1 MSQRTTRARVLGKLL
16 ESLGTAEKGS
26 RELDIVI
33 AYVLGDTSSEAGQ
46 MIQLLVGE
54 GYSWDIVSELLD
66 EELAPYTRSL
76 DAAIPGE
83 QIVLSLYSP
92 RRRRWAAVQGSEEDA
107 MPGAEALSWAAT
119 ECLARRR
126 AALRTLFGRHARE
139 AAGEAAA
146 APRRAR
152 EAAAPPAAAPAP
164 AAPPPAQAAPSLA
177 QAAPSPAPAAA
188 PPPAPEEKIAAEEW
202 KILF

>member
-16 ESLGTAEKGS
+16 ESLGTAETGS

-33 AYVLGDTSSEAGQ
+33 AYILGDASSEAGR

-66 EELAPYTRSL
+66 EDLAPYTSSL
-76 DAAIPGE
+76 DAAVPGE
-83 QIVLSLYSP
+83 RIVLSLYSP
-92 RRRRWAAVQGSEEDA
+92 RRSRWAAVQGSPSVAEP
-107 MPGAEALSWAAT
+107 PGAEALSWAAT

-126 AALRTLFGRHARE
+126 AALQALYGQHAHVP
-139 AAGEAAA
+139 ADEAAA
-146 APRRAR
+146 MRQHSSARAR
-152 EAAAPPAAAPAP
+152 APGPAAPPAATSPRAP
-164 AAPPPAQAAPSLA
+164 AAEGSE
-177 QAAPSPAPAAA
+177 SSR
-188 PPPAPEEKIAAEEW
+188 EEW

>member
-16 ESLGTAEKGS
+16 ESLGTAKTGS

-33 AYVLGDTSSEAGQ
+33 AYVLGDTSSDAGR

-66 EELAPYTRSL
+66 EDLAAYTTSL
-76 DAAIPGE
+76 DAAVPGE
-83 QIVLSLYSP
+83 HIVLALYSP
-92 RRRRWAAVQGSEEDA
+92 RRQRWAAVQGAKSEA
-107 MPGAEALSWAAT
+107 PGAEALSWAAT

-126 AALRTLFGRHARE
+126 AALRALYGQHARATE
-139 AAGEAAA
+139 NEPQGGASVG
-146 APRRAR
+146 APSASARAR
-152 EAAAPPAAAPAP
+152 EAAASPAPPAARVAETAEGGD
-164 AAPPPAQAAPSLA
+164 S
-177 QAAPSPAPAAA
+177 
-188 PPPAPEEKIAAEEW
+188 AAEEW

>member
-16 ESLGTAEKGS
+16 ESLGTAEGGS

-33 AYVLGDTSSEAGQ
+33 AYVLGDTSSEAGR

-66 EELAPYTRSL
+66 EALSPYTSSL

-83 QIVLSLYSP
+83 HIVLSLYSA
-92 RRRRWAAVQGSEEDA
+92 RRRRWAAVQGAAGETDL
-107 MPGAEALSWAAT
+107 PGAEALSWAAT

-126 AALRTLFGRHARE
+126 AALQALYGAHARE
-139 AAGEAAA
+139 NAEDASAPDRRAAAPGPRPATAAPAADRDEAAA
-146 APRRAR
+146 
-152 EAAAPPAAAPAP
+152 E
-164 AAPPPAQAAPSLA
+164 Q
-177 QAAPSPAPAAA
+177 
-188 PPPAPEEKIAAEEW
+188 W

>member
-16 ESLGTAEKGS
+16 ESLGTAETGS

-83 QIVLSLYSP
+83 HIVLSLYSP

-139 AAGEAAA
+139 TAGESTDETAA
-146 APRRAR
+146 APRQPRQAPT
-152 EAAAPPAAAPAP
+152 ETAAAPAAAPA
-164 AAPPPAQAAPSLA
+164 ATPPPA
-177 QAAPSPAPAAA
+177 
-188 PPPAPEEKIAAEEW
+188 PAPEEKAAAEEW